1 MNILNSAEADV
12 RQPRAQ
18 RQESAFFGNQC
29 AEALLGPQRTA
40 PDPFHTPTACRRT
53 KRRIRD
59 EYDGIEYCS
68 SMFPT
73 WRIATAKAAFQHWP
87 RRAALGL
94 AGWMAL
100 LGFPAAVIGVAAT
113 AKFFSAATE
122 LIVGVWLLLVVT
134 TVLVAVWLWVWR
146 VSELASKESSAL
158 YDVLRNIETSRLTL
172 RRPAP
177 KDAVPLE
184 ATIDDAMLASN
195 GWTERNG
202 RALIKAVGRGHPTPG
217 LLVIESR
224 SDTTVIGG
232 ATVHLSDDQTSFA
245 SIGWW
250 IGPSHRRAGYASEA
264 VAALVDAIHDTGYN
278 SVEIG
283 TNESNLAVQRICDK
297 IGATEKDRRPQPL
310 PDGSTVPG
318 IWYEHHRVV
327 TEPT

>member
-1 MNILNSAEADV
+1 
-12 RQPRAQ
+12 
-18 RQESAFFGNQC
+18 
-29 AEALLGPQRTA
+29 
-40 PDPFHTPTACRRT
+40 
-53 KRRIRD
+53 
-59 EYDGIEYCS
+59 
-68 SMFPT
+68 MFPT
-73 WRIATAKAAFQHWP
+73 WRIAAAKAAFQHWP
-87 RRAALGL
+87 RRATLGL
-94 AGWMAL
+94 AGWIVL
-100 LGFPAAVIGVAAT
+100 LGFPAAVIGVAVT
-113 AKFFSAATE
+113 AGFRSAATE
-122 LIVGVWLLLVVT
+122 LIVGVWLLLVVA

-146 VSELASKESSAL
+146 VSELASKESSAR
-158 YDVLRNIETSRLTL
+158 YDVLRDIETSRLTL

-202 RALIKAVGRGHPTPG
+202 RALIKAVGRGHLTPG

-232 ATVHLSDDQTSFA
+232 ATVHPSADQTFA

-264 VAALVDAIHDTGYN
+264 VAALVDAIHDTGYT

-318 IWYEHHRVV
+318 IWYEHYRVV

>member
-1 MNILNSAEADV
+1 
-12 RQPRAQ
+12 
-18 RQESAFFGNQC
+18 
-29 AEALLGPQRTA
+29 
-40 PDPFHTPTACRRT
+40 
-53 KRRIRD
+53 
-59 EYDGIEYCS
+59 
-68 SMFPT
+68 MFPT
-73 WRIATAKAAFQHWP
+73 WRIAAAKAAFQHWP
-87 RRAALGL
+87 GRSALGL
-94 AGWMAL
+94 VGWIAL

-113 AKFFSAATE
+113 VGFISAAPE
-122 LIVGVWLLLVVT
+122 VRFGIWLLLVVV

-146 VSELASKESSAL
+146 VSELADKETSAR
-158 YDVLRNIETSRLTL
+158 YDVVRDIETSRLTL

-184 ATIDDAMLASN
+184 ATIDDAMLAGN

-224 SDTTVIGG
+224 ADTTVIGG
-232 ATVHLSDDQTSFA
+232 ATVHPRDDQTSSA

-250 IGPSHRRAGYASEA
+250 IGPGHRRAGYASEA
-264 VAALVDAIHDTGYN
+264 VAALVDAIHDAGYT